1 MRMKGK
7 FSGSVIWLLVC
18 IMCFSSVAFGCTTE
32 TPEAQQRIT
41 VTLSVEGNGQAFT
54 DKPKYNKGDD
64 VTVTM
69 QADSGNKLSSVTVNG
84 ENAASQVSGETLVIP
99 SVRVDLAITVTFE
112 KIGAAHKHTYADA
125 WSYNRKYHWKDS
137 TCEHKLKGYKA
148 EHTLDAN
155 KRCTTCGYTD
165 TSALKDPLHSP
176 STPRPIDNSFT
187 VGDVRVQILSESL
200 FRAEDKGGSGFED
213 RASFTVSNREDWSD
227 VSAVKSTGAGET
239 LITTSR
245 YVVHIPD
252 GGSADDVYATDR
264 SDNEL
269 YRYKGN
275 TGTSVYIPSPSDE
288 LKSWYFTD
296 SPRVIPSYYGYSVD
310 YADDPL
316 QGWDFSGK
324 NVTDIF
330 VFLPNGDYSDFC
342 QNYTDLTGKSELVK
356 LSTLGFWDS
365 RWYAYTEQTAL
376 QQIRDYR
383 DRGYSIDVLVI
394 DTDWRK
400 KDGTAG
406 TGYEINDR
414 LFPDMARFIES
425 CEDMGV
431 DIMFNDHPEPVNGTS
446 NGLDK
451 NEVDYRNRN
460 LTLILSLGLDYWW
473 YDRNWSVALNSC
485 DSDISVYT
493 FGMYAYQW
501 VTQDYL
507 YGITN
512 LDEYAERALIMGNID
527 GCEHG
532 VWKYA
537 SEIAA
542 HRYSFQWTGD
552 IMSDSAALKQEIYA
566 TLFGGA
572 EVGLPYL
579 SSDLGG
585 HVGSVSNEQYIRW
598 LQYGLLSPISR
609 VHCTSGLTRMPWMF
623 GTRAESV
630 VHTYM
635 DMRYRL
641 MPLFYSLAYRNYT
654 TGLPLVARTDI
665 NYPEYAEA
673 SANDQYLLGD
683 YILIAPIENS
693 TGNDARE
700 VFIPDGTWI
709 DVWSGEKFVGP
720 RTVTVTHD
728 LDTSPVFVR
737 EGALVPLARNAEST
751 SATDWREL
759 SLDVYPSKNF
769 EASSTLYE
777 DDTKTV
783 AYKDG
788 KSRTTDISMSF
799 DGAKNAVK
807 VNIGAAQGSFDGQL
821 AFNERKWNIRVHKNA
836 DWGEVTKVVIGGRQL
851 GANEV
856 KRIAKSAN
864 GKPFAFDGAALD
876 GDVYTFSF
884 SGSVSTATEIEI
896 YFSSYTDSAVNT
908 EYNRTATPFDMTVD
922 IASSCDLTRLGT
934 ADWFSYDGRQATVK
948 KNGAGLMTGFC
959 AECESISVKNGNVSR
974 SYTDGNGEN
983 AGGGSSLAL
992 TSMRH
997 LSGKIKV
1004 KSGVDKYVIV
1014 VGGEKCLAKITV
1026 RDRAGNVRTEYFGS
1040 MTASFDKAITIET
1053 DGATDGELYV
1063 DYAVYASKQQLG
1075 ADRTQLGAGVNSESL
1090 IRVYCGYAVNAAAA
1104 KQNASALDA
1113 LKPVFCGI

>member
-1 MRMKGK
+1 MRRNGK
-7 FSGSVIWLLVC
+7 LFRSVIWLVVC
-18 IMCFSSVAFGCTTE
+18 IMCFTYVAFGCATDAPTE
-32 TPEAQQRIT
+32 EIKCT
-41 VTLSVEGNGQAFT
+41 VSVQGNGQAYP
-54 DKPKYNKGDD
+54 DKSKYVKGDD
-64 VTVTM
+64 VTITV
-69 QADSGNKLSSVTVNG
+69 QADSGYKLASVTVND
-84 ENAASQVSGETLVIP
+84 ENMTAQVSGGKLVLS
-99 SVRVDLAITVTFE
+99 SVQSDLTVAVVFD
-112 KIGAAHKHTYADA
+112 KIGAAHQHTYSAT

-137 TCEHKLKGYKA
+137 TCEHKLKGYKE
-148 EHTLDAN
+148 EHTLDSA
-155 KRCTTCGYTD
+155 KHCATCGYTD
-165 TSALKDPLHSP
+165 TSALKDPLYSP

-200 FRAEDKGGSGFED
+200 FRAEDKGASGFED
-213 RASFTVSNREDWSD
+213 RASFTVTNREDWEN
-227 VSAVKSTGAGET
+227 VTATKSAGDNET
-239 LITTSR
+239 LITTSK

-264 SDNEL
+264 SGNVL
-269 YRYKGN
+269 YSYKGN

-296 SPRVIPSYYGYSVD
+296 SPRIIPSYYGYSVN
-310 YADDPL
+310 YADDPM
-316 QGWDFSGK
+316 QGWDFLGK

-330 VFLPNGDYSDFC
+330 VFLPDGDYADFC
-342 QNYTDLTGKSELVK
+342 RNYTDLTGKSELVK

-365 RWYAYTEQTAL
+365 RWYEYNEQTAL

-400 KDGTAG
+400 KDGTSG

-414 LFPDMARFIES
+414 LFPDMARFIDT

-431 DIMFNDHPEPVNGTS
+431 DIMFNDHPEPVAGNK

-451 NEVDYRNRN
+451 AEVDYRTEN

-485 DSDISVYT
+485 DEDISVYT

-507 YGITN
+507 YSITN
-512 LDEYAERALIMGNID
+512 LDEYAERALIMGNVD

-552 IMSDSAALKQEIYA
+552 ILSDSNALKQEIYA

-572 EVGLPYL
+572 EVGIPYM

-585 HVGSVSNEQYIRW
+585 HVGTVSNEQYIRW

-623 GTRAESV
+623 GTRAENV

-641 MPLFYSLAYRNYT
+641 LPLFYSLAYRNYE
-654 TGLPLVARTDI
+654 TGLPLVARTDV
-665 NYPEYAEA
+665 NYGEYAEA
-673 SANDQYLLGD
+673 SANDQYMLGD
-683 YILIAPIENS
+683 YILVAPIENC
-693 TGNDARE
+693 TGSDTRD
-700 VFIPDGTWI
+700 VFIPDGAWI
-709 DVWSGEKFVGP
+709 DVWSGERFVGP
-720 RTVTVTHD
+720 CVATVTHD

-751 SATDWREL
+751 SATDWSEL
-759 SLDVYPSKNF
+759 TLDVYPSKNF
-769 EASSTLYE
+769 EAATKLYE

-788 KSRTTDISMSF
+788 KSRTTDIAMTF
-799 DGAKNAVK
+799 DDAKNAVK
-807 VNIGAAQGSFDGQL
+807 INIGAAQGKFDGAL
-821 AFNERKWNIRVHKNA
+821 AFTERKWNVRVHKNP
-836 DWGEVTKVVIGGRQL
+836 DWGEVTKVVIGGKQL
-851 GANEV
+851 GADEIARIV
-856 KRIAKSAN
+856 KSTD
-864 GKPFAFDGAALD
+864 GKPFAYDGAALD

-884 SGSVSTATEIEI
+884 SGSVTAATEIEI
-896 YFSSYTDSAVNT
+896 YFSAYADSAINT
-908 EYNRTATPFDMTVD
+908 EYNKTATPFTVTVD
-922 IASSCDLTRLGT
+922 NATSYNLTELGT
-934 ADWFSYDGRQATVK
+934 ADWFSYDGQQATTK
-948 KNGAGLMTGFC
+948 KGGAGLMTGFG
-959 AECESISVKNGNVSR
+959 AECESISVKNGQVSKT
-974 SYTDGNGEN
+974 YTDGNGTS
-983 AGGGSSLAL
+983 ATGGSSLGL

-1004 KSGVDKYVIV
+1004 KTDVNKYVIV

-1026 RDRAGNVRTEYFGS
+1026 RDRAGNVKTEYFGS
-1040 MTASFDKAITIET
+1040 MTGTFGHAITIET
-1053 DGATDGELYV
+1053 DGAADGELYV
-1063 DYAVYASKQQLG
+1063 DYAVYACKQLLG
-1075 ADRTQLGAGVNSESL
+1075 ADRTELGAGVNTESFV
-1090 IRVYCGYAVNAAAA
+1090 RVYCGYAVNAPTAAA
-1104 KQNASALDA
+1104 RNAAVLDA
-1113 LKPVFCGI
+1113 LKPVACI